1 MSFAPICVFV
11 YNRPWHTEQTLNA
24 LMQNELAD
32 KSILYI
38 FSDGPKENASNEE
51 IDRIKQVRQLICKK
65 KWCKEV
71 QIRHSKENIG
81 LADSIIDG
89 ITEVVEKHGK
99 IIVLEDDIVTSSG
112 FLNYMNNALDLYMSD
127 AQVYHISGYMFP
139 VKGNLPET
147 FFYKQTSCWGWGT
160 WSDRW
165 AIFEKSPSKLF
176 QKLNESGMI
185 KVADFD
191 GTDQFLKQLK
201 ENIEGR
207 IRTWAVIW
215 HFSVFLRNGLSLHP
229 GKSLVVNIGFDNTG
243 SNCLQSNIYY
253 SKPVEYVSVE
263 KTRIRDY
270 KRVYKLLRKFYTPI
284 SNHNLMN
291 RLNGNL
297 RPYIPAK
304 LKMRIKML
312 TNKKFKENE
321 VEKLRIQ
328 NFPRF
333 TETETVLL
341 DKKIKIVDSSSFIFL
356 KEEIFDQEI
365 YKFNCDRSTPY
376 IIDCGANI
384 GLSIIYFKQLFPAA
398 EIIGFEPDSKIFRVL
413 QENVESFHLSKVN
426 LLNQACWNEETTL
439 VFYSQ
444 GADGG
449 RRART
454 GDKENLTQVQS
465 IRLRNFIN
473 RRVDLLKMDIEG
485 AENEVLSDIEDLLG
499 NVERIFVE
507 YHSFVGKEQ
516 GLSEILAILRNAGF
530 RFNIHQI
537 GVYSP
542 NPFIK
547 ISDHLDM
554 DLQLNIYGYR
564 L

>member
-1 MSFAPICVFV
+1 
-11 YNRPWHTEQTLNA
+11 
-24 LMQNELAD
+24 
-32 KSILYI
+32 
-38 FSDGPKENASNEE
+38 
-51 IDRIKQVRQLICKK
+51 
-65 KWCKEV
+65 
-71 QIRHSKENIG
+71 
-81 LADSIIDG
+81 
-89 ITEVVEKHGK
+89 
-99 IIVLEDDIVTSSG
+99 
-112 FLNYMNNALDLYMSD
+112 
-127 AQVYHISGYMFP
+127 
-139 VKGNLPET
+139 
-147 FFYKQTSCWGWGT
+147 
-160 WSDRW
+160 
-165 AIFEKSPSKLF
+165 
-176 QKLNESGMI
+176 
-185 KVADFD
+185 
-191 GTDQFLKQLK
+191 
-201 ENIEGR
+201 
-207 IRTWAVIW
+207 
-215 HFSVFLRNGLSLHP
+215 
-229 GKSLVVNIGFDNTG
+229 
-243 SNCLQSNIYY
+243 
-253 SKPVEYVSVE
+253 
-263 KTRIRDY
+263 
-270 KRVYKLLRKFYTPI
+270 
-284 SNHNLMN
+284 MN

-365 YKFNCDRSTPY
+365 YKFNCDHSTPY